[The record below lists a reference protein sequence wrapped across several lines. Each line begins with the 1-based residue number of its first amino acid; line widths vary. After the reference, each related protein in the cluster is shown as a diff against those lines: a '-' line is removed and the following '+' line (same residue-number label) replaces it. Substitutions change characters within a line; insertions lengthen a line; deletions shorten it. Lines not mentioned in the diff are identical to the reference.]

1 MDEKTYNNY
10 ITAGRILKETRDETK
25 KLVSPGASLLEIAE
39 KTESIIRKKGGLVA
53 FPTNISINDIAAH
66 YTPNENEKTVFGEK
80 DVVKIDMGVHV
91 DGYIA
96 DSAYTVCF
104 DPDKKEMV
112 SVIEKA
118 LEKALSLATPGRP
131 VSEISEVIESEITSF
146 GFKPVSNLTGHRLER
161 YQLHTGFIIPNV
173 RTGIKEILK
182 ENDVIAIEPFLT
194 DGGGSIKE
202 GRDVRIYMFE
212 KQHPVRMTAA
222 RQVLSQSKEQFSGL
236 PFALRWIKNPRG
248 ILLNRAIREL
258 VSVGAI
264 YEYNVLKEILGGTV
278 TQAEHTVIVK
288 DKPVITTR

>member
-25 KLVSPGASLLEIAE
+25 KSIIPGASLLETAE
-39 KTESIIRKKGGLVA
+39 KIENTIRKKGGSVA
-53 FPTNISINDIAAH
+53 FPANISINDIAAH

-80 DVVKIDMGVHV
+80 DVVKIDTGVHIE
-91 DGYIA
+91 GYIA

-118 LEKALSLATPGRP
+118 LEKALCLATPGRP

-146 GFKPVSNLTGHRLER
+146 GFKPVSNLTGHKLER
-161 YQLHTGFIIPNV
+161 YQLHTGFVIPNV
-173 RTGIKEILK
+173 RTGTKEILK

-222 RQVLSQSKEQFSGL
+222 RQVMSQSKEQFSGL